1 MAGQRPFAV
10 SIAGLD
16 PSAGAGILADIK
28 CFEQHRVYGFG
39 ICTALTVQ
47 TDSDFISN
55 EWLGIDKIIAQLEP
69 LVEKFRIMACKIGL
83 IKDLPELE
91 HLIRYLRRKTPDIK
105 IVVDP
110 ILEASAGYS
119 FHNWGNILE
128 RMHPVLHMIDLLTP
142 NYPEMEAIGGRLKVE
157 EAAKIWSGSCPIL
170 LKGGHNSAERGTDY
184 LFEGEEVHA
193 FRSDLLLAHAKHGS
207 GCVLSASVT
216 ANLALGHSVFASCG
230 LAKTYINHFLNSHK
244 SPLGYHSL

>member
-1 MAGQRPFAV
+1 MADQRPFAV

-16 PSAGAGILADIK
+16 PSGGAGILADIK

-55 EWLGIDKIIAQLEP
+55 EWLGVDKIIAQLEP
-69 LVEKFRIMACKIGL
+69 LAEKFRIMACKIGL
-83 IKDLPELE
+83 IRDLPELE

-119 FHNWGNILE
+119 FHNWENILDTM
-128 RMHPVLHMIDLLTP
+128 RPVLHMIDLLTP
-142 NYPEMEAIGGRLKVE
+142 NYPEMQTIGGRLKVE
-157 EAAKIWSGSCPIL
+157 EAANIWSRSCPIL
-170 LKGGHNSAERGTDY
+170 LKGGHNSAERGTDF
-184 LFEGEEVHA
+184 LFDGKQVHTY
-193 FRSDLLLAHAKHGS
+193 RSGALRAHAKHGS
-207 GCVLSASVT
+207 GCVLSASVA
-216 ANLALGHSVFASCG
+216 ANLALGHSLPASCG

-244 SPLGYHSL
+244 SPLGYHHL